1 MNVQEIAIEL
11 IDMGDRLRSIDTDYV
26 SFLAASIEE
35 HGLRQ
40 PIELRKIGRSGKYA
54 LISGGHRLNA
64 AISLG
69 HEAIMAC
76 VVVANDL
83 QAQLLE
89 IDENLFRREL
99 SPLDRATFLARR
111 KEVYETLH
119 PETKHGG
126 DRKSSDRMD
135 KLGHLIPSFSEV
147 TAEKLGVSERTVR
160 RAVLLFQGIAPDV
173 RHQIA
178 HTWLAD
184 SGSQLDALA
193 KLTPDLQRKVLAAI
207 PQLPDIRQVGEIMRQ
222 IEGKPKPE

>member
-64 AISLG
+64 VISLG
-69 HEAIMAC
+69 HEAIMAH

-83 QAQLLE
+83 QARLLE

-111 KEVYETLH
+111 KEVYEELH
-119 PETKHGG
+119 PEAKHGG
-126 DRKSSDRMD
+126 DRKSDQVD